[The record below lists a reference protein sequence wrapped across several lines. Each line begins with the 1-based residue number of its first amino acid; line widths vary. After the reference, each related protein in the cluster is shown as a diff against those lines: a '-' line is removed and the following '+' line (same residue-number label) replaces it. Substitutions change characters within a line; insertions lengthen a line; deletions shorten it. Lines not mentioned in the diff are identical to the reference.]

1 MEPNNRED
9 LAIILDAALKQYGDV
24 EPRAGLQARVLANIR
39 IEQERIGERR
49 WDWMSAL
56 AAIAVA
62 GALGA
67 IIFLIRKPEV
77 RPQVVATHA
86 APGLIAKEA
95 IAVTV
100 KPPLAERPSTS
111 FSRRKPRPLTRSIVS
126 ADDGPKLEQFPS
138 PRPLSEQE
146 EMLARYVRERPE
158 EARLVAHAQAELLQ
172 RDLLEFEQQSGA
184 PERRQTLPDKDQQE
198 N

>member
-1 MEPNNRED
+1 VESNNHED
-9 LAIILDAALKQYGDV
+9 LASILDAALKQYGDV
-24 EPRAGLQARVLANIR
+24 EPRAGLEARVLANIR

-49 WDWMSAL
+49 LNWMPTL
-56 AAIAVA
+56 AAIAVV

-67 IIFLIRKPEV
+67 IMFLIRKPDV
-77 RPQVVATHA
+77 RPQVVAIHA

-95 IAVTV
+95 TAATV
-100 KPPLAERPSTS
+100 KPHLADRPSRS
-111 FSRRKPRPLTRSIVS
+111 FLGRRPRLISPAIVP
-126 ADDGPKLEQFPS
+126 AEDDPKLEQFPS

-146 EMLARYVRERPE
+146 EILARYVRERPE

>member
-1 MEPNNRED
+1 VEPNNRED
-9 LAIILDAALKQYGDV
+9 LAGLLDAALKRYGNV
-24 EPRAGLQARVLANIR
+24 EPRAGLEARVSTNIR

-49 WDWMSAL
+49 WNWMSAL

-77 RPQVVATHA
+77 RPQVVAIQA

-95 IAVTV
+95 PAATV
-100 KPPLAERPSTS
+100 KPSLAEKPSPS
-111 FSRRKPRPLTRSIVS
+111 VSRRRPRPIAAAVVS
-126 ADDGPKLEQFPS
+126 ADESPKLEQFPS

-146 EMLARYVRERPE
+146 EILARYVRERPE

-172 RDLLEFEQQSGA
+172 RD
-184 PERRQTLPDKDQQE
+184 
-198 N
+198 

>member
-1 MEPNNRED
+1 MEPNNLSEK
-9 LAIILDAALKQYGDV
+9 LLDDALKQYGDV
-24 EPRAGLQARVLANIR
+24 EPRAGLEARVLANIR
-39 IEQERIGERR
+39 IEQERIGEHR
-49 WDWMSAL
+49 WNWMSAL

-62 GALGA
+62 WALGA
-67 IIFLIRKPEV
+67 IMFLIRKPDV
-77 RPQVVATHA
+77 RPQVVAIHA

-95 IAVTV
+95 TAVGV
-100 KPPLAERPSTS
+100 KPPLADRPSTS
-111 FSRRKPRPLTRSIVS
+111 FSRRKPRPLARTIVL
-126 ADDGPKLEQFPS
+126 ADGSPKLEQFPS

-146 EMLARYVRERPE
+146 EILARYVRERPE

-172 RDLLEFEQQSGA
+172 RDLLEFKKQSGP